1 MPRGGIRP
9 GQGRKPGFG
18 PYGEPTQ
25 VIRVPG
31 SRVSEIKDWLSRP
44 RIFTDVEW
52 LGGADLTTPRHLP
65 LFDGSV
71 PAGFPSPAE
80 DYVEGRLDLNAYL
93 VEHEAATFYVRIK
106 GDSMR
111 EAGILSGD
119 IIAVDR
125 ALEAHHGDIV
135 LAVVDGEM
143 TVKELY
149 RQNGATRLLPH
160 NADFSPIEIREG
172 QELSIWGVVK
182 GVVRKL
188 K

>member
-25 VIRVPG
+25 VIRVPV
-31 SRVSEIKDWLSRP
+31 SRIGEVKAYLALP
-44 RIFTDVEW
+44 RMGTEVEW
-52 LGGADLTTPRHLP
+52 LGGVDLVSPMPLP
-65 LFDGSV
+65 FFDGSV

-106 GDSMR
+106 GDSMVN
-111 EAGILSGD
+111 AGILSGD

-125 ALEAHHGDIV
+125 ALDAHHGDIV
-135 LAVVDGEM
+135 LAVVDGEL

-149 RQNGATRLLPH
+149 RHRGVIRLLPH
-160 NADFSPIEIREG
+160 NPAFAPIEIRDG
-172 QELSIWGVVK
+172 QELTIWGVVK